1 MTAEQYIDSLSE
13 KDQNI
18 ISCFRHIILKN
29 DQSVSEKFGKLMKNP
44 NTFCYY
50 EQDVFKYGLTV
61 SKNHFSFHSLV
72 LYSNPELMEELTTE
86 LQKVKF
92 QKGCINFKN
101 LDNFPIPNFE
111 KHIKASAAIDF
122 SPVIQHYQ
130 NKK

>member
-1 MTAEQYIDSLSE
+1 MTAEQYINSLSE
-13 KDQNI
+13 REQDI
-18 ISCFRHIILKN
+18 INCFRHIILEN

-44 NTFCYY
+44 YTFCYY
-50 EQDVFKYGLTV
+50 EQGVFKYGLTV

-72 LYSNPELMEELTTE
+72 LYSTPALMEELKTE

-92 QKGCINFKN
+92 QKGCINFKS
-101 LDNFPIPNFE
+101 LDDFPVSDYE
-111 KHIKASAAIDF
+111 KHIKDSATIDF